1 MQDNNYRNNGFNTSR
16 NADQRASQPQQ
27 RLQVREIEFWTDK
40 SKKIPKV
47 DLFSTQAENLA
58 KVINQA
64 TLQGKVNTFTQIRNF
79 YDAVLQF
86 KSKLLVSKEDFTKT
100 LPYIKMLNAKFAYA
114 KARGTISKECQDIFS
129 KCITKIDDYDDF
141 ILFADFFESFM
152 AFYRQY
158 NNK

>member
-1 MQDNNYRNNGFNTSR
+1 MYGNKYKNNGFNKSG
-16 NADQRASQPQQ
+16 NSQQCPVPNVQIE
-27 RLQVREIEFWTDK
+27 EIKFWADK

-79 YDAVLQF
+79 YDAILQF

-100 LPYIKMLNAKFAYA
+100 LPDRK
-114 KARGTISKECQDIFS
+114 SVV
-129 KCITKIDDYDDF
+129 
-141 ILFADFFESFM
+141 
-152 AFYRQY
+152 
-158 NNK
+158 